1 MSEKRSE
8 EMDAAAIASVD
19 SRRLRD
25 EERQRP
31 TAAPGAMAGGPE
43 GQLVVGPPLALQ
55 QFLYI
60 LVRDH
65 LPFGV
70 VEEILLHH
78 VENTKGKTVS
88 FSEPRMAAYAASLAA
103 RLK

>member
-1 MSEKRSE
+1 MAKDSGYEKPSAPSDLV
-8 EMDAAAIASVD
+8 MPSPVAIPQAGA
-19 SRRLRD
+19 
-25 EERQRP
+25 P
-31 TAAPGAMAGGPE
+31 TAAPGAKTRGSE

-78 VENTKGKTVS
+78 VENTKGETVS